1 MKTKAAAIWGPQ
13 EKWQVEEVE
22 LDPPHAGEV
31 LVKLTASGLCH
42 SDYHLVTGDMPLPY
56 PAVGGHEGAGVVAA
70 LGPGVTELAEG
81 DPVVLSFLPACGRC
95 SYCARGMSNLCDLGA
110 NVIRGPQLDGTYRFH
125 ARGADLS
132 QMCLLGTFSEYTVVP
147 AASVIKVDPGTPLD
161 TAALIGCGVPT
172 GYGSVVNAAEVR
184 EGDAVVVLGVGGVG
198 INAVQ
203 GARNA
208 GARYIIA
215 IDPVPFKRAK
225 AMEFGATHAF
235 GSPAEAAGVI
245 ADITRG
251 QLADACIITTSNA
264 EGDHV
269 GAALSLVGKRGRV
282 VVTAL
287 GHPGDTS
294 VTASLFELTLF
305 EKSIKGALFGS
316 SNPRHDIPR
325 YLELYRLG
333 RLKLDE
339 LVTRE
344 YRLEDINEGYQD
356 MIEGRNIRGLIRF
369 GN

>member
-1 MKTKAAAIWGPQ
+1 MKTKAAGIWGPH

-56 PAVGGHEGAGVVAA
+56 PAVGGHEGAGVIAG
-70 LGPGVTELAEG
+70 LGPGVTEFSEG

-95 SYCARGMSNLCDLGA
+95 SYCSRGLTNLCDLGA

-125 ARGADLS
+125 ARGQDLS

-147 AASVIKVDPGTPLD
+147 VASVVKVDPGTALD
-161 TAALIGCGVPT
+161 KAALVGCGVPT
-172 GYGSVVNAAEVR
+172 GYGSAVNAAEIR
-184 EGDAVVVLGVGGVG
+184 AGDSVVVMGAGGIGV
-198 INAVQ
+198 NAIQ

-208 GARYIIA
+208 GARYVIA
-215 IDPVPFKRAK
+215 IDPVEFKQAK
-225 AMEFGATHAF
+225 AREFGATHAF
-235 GSPAEAAGVI
+235 ENSAEAQPVI
-245 ADITRG
+245 TEITRG

-264 EGDHV
+264 EGYQV
-269 GAALSLVGKRGRV
+269 GEALTLVGKRGRV

-316 SNPRHDIPR
+316 SSPRHDIPR

-333 RLKLDE
+333 QLKLDE
-339 LVTRE
+339 LVSRE

-356 MIEGRNIRGLIRF
+356 MVEGRNIRGLIRF
-369 GN
+369 ED